1 MNGLEQKGSE
11 PILNCRPRLVFETI
25 AMFLWALFWLSGA
38 AFAQG
43 SYLGYSSYLGG
54 DGEDIIH
61 AVATDSAGNV
71 YLAGETTSSNFPVTA
86 GAFQTKRGNSPG
98 TIFGF
103 EGPFFANAFVAKLS
117 STGQILWATYLGG
130 SRNDVALGIAVDTK
144 GSPYVLGYSNS
155 PDFPTTP
162 GAYQTTTALSNR
174 AFVAKFTPDGSSLA
188 YSTFLSGPM
197 IQVGYAPGGIFQSM
211 GSPSAIAVDTN
222 GNAFVGGSSNPS
234 ALPSTAG
241 AYSNSGSAFVAK
253 LDASGSSLAFV
264 TYLGGSGTSDVVHG
278 IALDFSGNIY
288 AAGTT
293 GAADFPFTAPFSH
306 TGVGTSGNSGAFL
319 VKLDPTGAHAAY
331 SAVLGGTAPISGS
344 AFSGATAVAVDSTG
358 SAYIAGFTTATNFPT
373 ANAAQPQLAGGA
385 DGFLAKVDA
394 TGSRLVYSTYL
405 GGSGDEQ
412 INGLAV
418 DGALRPYVVGETRS
432 VDFPTTVTDATH
444 FPATIGALPRRFAGA
459 PCLVSSAAPFGIP
472 MIPVNCGDGFVTQ
485 YDRNGNLSYSSYVS
499 GSNSDSVNAI
509 ATFGTNVWLVGV
521 TRSSDFPT
529 SVGAVSDNRA
539 AAVCVNAGS
548 PSSSQSYPCTEGFV
562 ADLAFGAPSSTPP
575 LRLVNFGSLID
586 QPVAPAG
593 VVTILGDS
601 IGPSAV
607 TSLQIGPEGKL
618 ATVLSGWEVFF
629 DGVAAPLILAAPG
642 QITAI
647 VPNEVAGKAHSVIG
661 VQQQGVLTPAL
672 PVIAPVNATAPA
684 ILTQDSSGIG
694 QAAAINLDGTVNSIA
709 SPAQAGSIVTLY
721 VTGAGATNDGDGAV
735 ATSTIPTAEA
745 QVVAGNP
752 YQVATVLY
760 AGTAP
765 GTISALN
772 QINVQLPAGLT
783 GDRVPIYF
791 LEGGLSSQSGVTI
804 AVK

>member
-1 MNGLEQKGSE
+1 MNR
-11 PILNCRPRLVFETI
+11 RPRLVFETT
-25 AMFLWALFWLSGA
+25 AATFLSALFFSMLLSGA

-43 SYLGYSSYLGG
+43 SYLSYSTYLGG
-54 DGEDIIH
+54 DGEDIVH

-103 EGPFFANAFVAKLS
+103 EGQYLPNAFVAKLS
-117 STGQILWATYLGG
+117 PAGQILWATYLGG
-130 SRNDVALGIAVDTK
+130 SLLDAALGIAVDAK
-144 GSPYVLGYSNS
+144 GSPYVLGYSYS

-162 GAYQTTTALSNR
+162 GAYQTTAPLSNR

-188 YSTFLSGPM
+188 YSTFLSGSM
-197 IQVGYAPGGIFQSM
+197 VQIGYTPGGILLSAV
-211 GSPSAIAVDTN
+211 SPSAIAVDAN
-222 GNAFVGGSSNPS
+222 GNAFIGGSSNPS
-234 ALPSTAG
+234 TLHPTAG
-241 AYSNSGSAFVAK
+241 AYSNSGSAFVAE
-253 LDASGSSLAFV
+253 LDASGSTLAFV
-264 TYLGGSGTSDVVHG
+264 TYLGGSGTLDIVHG

-293 GAADFPFTAPFSH
+293 GAADFPVTASFSH

-319 VKLDPTGAHAAY
+319 VKLDRAGAHAAY
-331 SAVLGGTAPISGS
+331 SAVLGGTAPIAGS
-344 AFSGATAVAVDSTG
+344 AFSGATAVAVDSNG
-358 SAYIAGFTTATNFPT
+358 SAYVAGFTSATNFPT
-373 ANAAQPQLAGGA
+373 ANAAQPHLSGNT

-394 TGSRLVYSTYL
+394 TGSQLVYSTYL
-405 GGSGDEQ
+405 GGSGTEQ
-412 INGLAV
+412 IYGLAV
-418 DGALRPYVVGETRS
+418 DGALRPYVVGETLS
-432 VDFPTTVTDATH
+432 VDFPTTSTDGTH
-444 FPATIGALPRRFAGA
+444 FPATIGALPERFAAA
-459 PCLVSSAAPFGIP
+459 PCLISSAAPFGFP
-472 MIPVNCGDGFVTQ
+472 MIPVDRGDGFVTQ
-485 YDRNGNLSYSSYVS
+485 FDRNGNLSYSTYVS

-509 ATFGTNVWLVGV
+509 ATFGSNVWLVGA

-529 SVGAVSDNRA
+529 SVGAASDNRSPA
-539 AAVCVNAGS
+539 ACVEAAS
-548 PSSSQSYPCTEGFV
+548 PSSSQSYPCSDGFV
-562 ADLAFGAPSSTPP
+562 ANLAFGAPSSTPA
-575 LRLVNFGSLID
+575 LRVVNFGSLID

-593 VVTILGDS
+593 VVTILGNS

-607 TSLQIGPEGKL
+607 TPLQLGSDGKL
-618 ATVLSGWEVFF
+618 TTVLGGWQVFF

-647 VPNEVAGKAHSVIG
+647 VPNEVAGKAHSAIG

-672 PVIAPVNATAPA
+672 PVIVPVNATAPA

-694 QAAAINLDGTVNSIA
+694 QAAAINLDGTVNSVA

-721 VTGAGATNDGDGAV
+721 VSGAGATPDGDGAV
-735 ATSTIPTAEA
+735 ATSAKPLTGVQI
-745 QVVAGNP
+745 VAGNP

-760 AGTAP
+760 AGPSP
-765 GTISALN
+765 GTISALT
-772 QINVQLPAGLT
+772 QINVQLPAGVT
-783 GDRVPIYF
+783 GDHVPIYF